1 MSLGGTKLSKTAKD
15 LCLSAS
21 NGLHSTGYKC
31 YDVTMPIDHTK
42 STVPIHCSCQ
52 RPSLL
57 HCTECISMCRC
68 PVLSCPVLS
77 CPVLSCMWHNGK
89 NSLTITMTDGSF
101 HLFMHLPDVL
111 YTTRI
116 LYYALCSC
124 ILMGTYSVG
133 RSSSTNMY
141 CLCVCIYSVSMM
153 PLCVALSTPKF
164 LDAAGWGHML

>member
-77 CPVLSCMWHNGK
+77 CPVCG
-89 NSLTITMTDGSF
+89 TMGRTHSQLQWLMDPSTF
-101 HLFMHLPDVL
+101 LCTSQMCFILH
-111 YTTRI
+111 I